1 MGETSPVTT
10 VVVHGAGSTGA
21 AAGALLGLGTDAV
34 FVEDRSGDVEQV
46 MTALDDTIARQP
58 GCTHLVGISLGA
70 HAVARWASSATT
82 PVPRLVLVLP
92 AWIGAPADTA
102 QATAAAGRNVAA
114 AGITTIL
121 TQLAHDGERPDVVQL
136 LQLSWPEYS
145 DDELSRCL
153 ARASSGR
160 GPTPAEL
167 AAIAAPVSLVGWQG
181 DAFHPE
187 SAIHAWARHLRRPA
201 VVMAARP
208 EIRLLRQ
215 ALATA
220 PGGTGAS

>member
-21 AAGALLGLGTDAV
+21 AAEMLLGLDSDAV

-46 MTALDDTIARQP
+46 MASLDDTMTRQP

-70 HAVARWASSATT
+70 HAVARWASRTT
-82 PVPRLVLVLP
+82 KPTPRLVLVLP
-92 AWIGAPADTA
+92 AWIGAPAATA
-102 QATAAAGRNVAA
+102 QVTAAAGRSVAA
-114 AGITTIL
+114 EGITAIL
-121 TQLAHDGERPDVVQL
+121 GRLARDGSHPDVVRL

-145 DDELSRCL
+145 DDDLSRCL

-160 GPTPAEL
+160 GPAPAEL
-167 AAIAAPVSLVGWQG
+167 AAISAPMTVVGWRG

-187 SAIHAWARHLRRPA
+187 SAVHAWARHLRRPA

-220 PGGTGAS
+220 PGRGGGS

>member
-21 AAGALLGLGTDAV
+21 AAGALLGLGSDADY
-34 FVEDRSGDVEQV
+34 VEDRSGDVEQV
-46 MTALDDTIARQP
+46 MASLDDTIARQP

-70 HAVARWASSATT
+70 HAVARWASSATK

-92 AWIGAPADTA
+92 AWLGAPAATA
-102 QATAAAGRNVAA
+102 QATAAAGRSVAVD
-114 AGITTIL
+114 GITAIL
-121 TQLAHDGERPDVVQL
+121 EQLAHEGSHPDVVRL

-153 ARASSGR
+153 ARASSGS
-160 GPTPAEL
+160 GPTPADL
-167 AAIAAPVSLVGWQG
+167 AAIAAPMTVVGWRG

-187 SAIHAWARHLRRPA
+187 SAVHAWARHLRRPA

-220 PGGTGAS
+220 PGGLGVG

>member
-21 AAGALLGLGTDAV
+21 AASALLGLGSDAV

-46 MTALDDTIARQP
+46 MTALDETLARQP

-70 HAVARWASSATT
+70 HAVARWAGSTT
-82 PVPRLVLVLP
+82 KPVPRLFLVLP
-92 AWIGAPADTA
+92 AWIGVPAATA

-114 AGITTIL
+114 VGITAVL
-121 TQLAHDGERPDVVQL
+121 GQLAHDGSHPDVTRL

-145 DDELSRCL
+145 DDELAHCL
-153 ARASSGR
+153 ARASSGH

-167 AAIAAPVSLVGWQG
+167 AAIAAPVSVVGWRG

-187 SAIHAWARHLRRPA
+187 SAVHAWARHLRRPA

-208 EIRLLRQ
+208 EVRLLRQ

-220 PGGTGAS
+220 RRGGGVI